1 MTETLNANTALTPR
15 WYPLFFHPGQ
25 QRLWDST
32 TRFNIAHAGRR
43 AGKTELAK
51 RKIVIE
57 AIKCDK
63 QAGRFI
69 LAAPTWRQSVDIWW
83 DDILLLIP
91 PWALLNGK
99 KSISLSFRKITL
111 WNNATI
117 SVVGLDKPER
127 VEGSALDFFVGDE
140 FGNCKPTVWSQNI
153 RPALSTIGRPG
164 KGWLTGTPEGRNH
177 FYSLSQD
184 AVRRDDWSIHT
195 WTTES
200 VNPTEAES
208 ARGELDELTFSQE
221 YCGEF
226 VNFSGRAYYTFDEA
240 LNCPPP
246 GERILYN
253 ERYPLCF
260 SFDFNRV
267 PGTAVISQE
276 LPAPDW
282 LVKRNQGKNKGPITC
297 VIDEV
302 FLQRGSTTEKVC
314 NELLSRWGHHKGLVK
329 LYADAT
335 GGAHT
340 SSGVAGSDLDIIIAK
355 LDGPFNIEENW
366 PKSNPLVRVRINTVN
381 SRVCAADG
389 YVGTVVDRKCKFLI
403 RDLEGVSCDDE
414 GGILKSDS
422 KSLLT
427 HISDA
432 LGYAICV
439 IHPLGG
445 RIAWSN
451 RGF

>member
-1 MTETLNANTALTPR
+1 MTEAINANSALTPR
-15 WYPLFFHPGQ
+15 WTKLFYHPEQ
-25 QRLWDST
+25 NRLWNST
-32 TRFNIAHAGRR
+32 TRFKVAHAGRR

-57 AIKCDK
+57 AMRCDK
-63 QAGRFI
+63 PQGRFI
-69 LAAPTWRQSVDIWW
+69 AAAPTWRQSVDIWW
-83 DDILLLIP
+83 DDILALVP

-99 KSISLSFRKITL
+99 RSVSLSFRKITL

-140 FGNCKPTVWSQNI
+140 FGNCKSTVWDQNI

-164 KGWLTGTPEGRNH
+164 QAWLIGTPEGRNH
-177 FYSLSQD
+177 YYQICQD
-184 AVRRDDWSIHT
+184 ALKRDDWDSFSWCTAEI
-195 WTTES
+195 
-200 VNPTEAES
+200 NPEEAEA
-208 ARGELDELTFSQE
+208 ARGELDELTYSQE
-221 YCGEF
+221 YGGEF
-226 VNFSGRAYYTFDEA
+226 VNFSGRAYYTFDDN
-240 LNCPPP
+240 LNCPPDK
-246 GERILYN
+246 ERVLYN
-253 ERYPLCF
+253 ESYPLCF

-276 LPAPDW
+276 LPAPEW
-282 LVKRNQGKNKGPITC
+282 LIKRNQGKNKGTITS

-302 FLQRGSTTEKVC
+302 FLQKGSTTEKVC
-314 NELLSRWGHHKGLVK
+314 NELLQRWRHHKGLVK

-340 SSGVAGSDLDIIIAK
+340 SSGVAGSDLDIINAK
-355 LDGPFNIEENW
+355 LDGPFNVEENW
-366 PKSNPLVRVRINTVN
+366 PKSNPPIRVRINTVN
-381 SRVCAADG
+381 SRVCSAAG
-389 YVGTVVDRKCKFLI
+389 YIGTIVDRKCKYLI

-414 GGILKSDS
+414 GGILKSDT

-432 LGYAICV
+432 LGYFMCV
-439 IHPLGG
+439 EHPLGG
-445 RIAWSN
+445 GAAWSN